1 MPKCMMRLTLRS
13 NVKLKSGSPSIPA
26 SFTEMK
32 RTNLPTKTEIEEATK
47 SVFLIN
53 MQTAGMGTNS

>member
-1 MPKCMMRLTLRS
+1 MMKLIPRS

-26 SFTEMK
+26 SSTEMK
-32 RTNLPTKTEIEEATK
+32 RTNLHTKTETEEATK
-47 SVFLIN
+47 LVFLIN